1 MRNLIFSY
9 LMLAMNEIETAI
21 RQLPDQSIREM
32 THRLSD
38 YLEDK
43 WDQQLESDLTSG
55 KLEILIAKAE
65 TDITTNQ
72 VIELNEIL
80 HNN

>member
-1 MRNLIFSY
+1 
-9 LMLAMNEIETAI
+9 MLAMNEIETAI